1 MKEFDKQS
9 NSQNFKLGIKKID
22 ALIRQWPEK
31 NFILLS
37 GTEGSGKLI
46 FSMQFLVN
54 GIKYFDEPGLYISL
68 EDEEKEILYLLN
80 YFSWDLQSL
89 IQKKKLEIIKPETIS
104 MQTLIKYIEDEK
116 DRLNIKRIVI
126 NPTNLIGSG
135 SKDVFSIRKNLSDL
149 KRKIFNLNCHCL
161 LVSDVSYEQKSYSL
175 SGYEEFVANS
185 HIHLSIDFDKKKNS
199 AKRYMEILKVK
210 GCSHQIKKIEF
221 KITKNGI
228 D

>member
-1 MKEFDKQS
+1 MKKISNQS
-9 NSQNFKLGIKKID
+9 NSQNFKLGIKKVD
-22 ALIRQWPEK
+22 ANIPKWPEK

-54 GIKYFDEPGLYISL
+54 GIKFFDEPGLYISL
-68 EDEEKEILYLLN
+68 EDDENEILYLLN
-80 YFSWDLQSL
+80 TFSWDLQNL

-104 MQTLIKYIEDEK
+104 MQTIIKYIEDEK

-126 NPTNLIGSG
+126 NPLNLISSN
-135 SKDVFSIRKNLSDL
+135 SKDIFSIRKNLSDL

-161 LVSDVSYEQKSYSL
+161 LVSDVNNEQKSYSY

-185 HIHLSIDFDKKKNS
+185 HLHLSIDFDRKKNK
-199 AKRYMEILKVK
+199 AKRYIEILK
-210 GCSHQIKKIEF
+210 
-221 KITKNGI
+221 
-228 D
+228 